1 MLQEVVEMATNS
13 RRGGGSRVGAVRR
26 RSQTWNPR
34 TRSWVKRGEG
44 GLFMSTKATP
54 FKGVRKDRNS

>member
-1 MLQEVVEMATNS
+1 MATNN

-34 TRSWVKRGEG
+34 TRSWTKRGEG

-54 FKGVRKDRNS
+54 FKGVRKERRS